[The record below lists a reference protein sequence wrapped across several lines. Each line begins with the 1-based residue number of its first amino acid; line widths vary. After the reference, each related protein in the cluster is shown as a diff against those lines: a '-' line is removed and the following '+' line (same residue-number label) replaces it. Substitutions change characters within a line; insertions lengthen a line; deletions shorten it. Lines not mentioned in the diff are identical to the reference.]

1 MASINK
7 QIPLYPLLLINFI
20 GTLGFSIVL
29 PFLIF
34 LVIDFGGNAIVY
46 GILAAVYPAF
56 QLIGAPILGRWSDS
70 YGRKK
75 VLLVSQGGTLIGWIF
90 FLFALFLP
98 IENLFTI
105 NSPLIG
111 TIIITLPLLVL
122 FFARF
127 VDGLTG
133 GNISVANAYLADI
146 SSDENRSKNFG
157 KMSIS
162 SNLGFI
168 VGPALAGILG
178 ATIYQEILPVLAAL
192 ILSLLTLIVIVFAL
206 KESKPQLVDVTKQIP
221 EKESIRKVFA
231 QECKECYQAPNPKK
245 LRFKDVFKLKYISFL
260 IVLYFFIFLGF
271 NIFYT
276 SFPIHAVNSLKWSV
290 TELGVF
296 YAVLSGIMVLV
307 QGPVLRK
314 ALKKFPEEK
323 LVIIGSIIL
332 GTNFILFVSN
342 NSIFIYGAAVLFA
355 VGNGLMWP
363 SFLSILS
370 KTAGNAYQ
378 GFIQGVASS
387 FGSLASIVGL
397 IIGGLLYNLIGEFTF
412 LISAGIIFVVFIM
425 SFKLLKMKKDLD

>member
-1 MASINK
+1 MTSRINK
-7 QIPLYPLLLINFI
+7 QLPLYPLLLINFI

-34 LVIDFGGNAIVY
+34 LVIDFGGNAIIY

-56 QLIGAPILGRWSDS
+56 QLIGAPILGRWSDI

-75 VLLVSQGGTLIGWIF
+75 VLLVSNGGTLIGWIF

-98 IENLFTI
+98 AENLFTVSSI
-105 NSPLIG
+105 FFG
-111 TIIITLPLLVL
+111 TFVITLPLLFL
-122 FFARF
+122 FFARSI
-127 VDGLTG
+127 DGITG
-133 GNISVANAYLADI
+133 GNVSVANAYLADI
-146 SSDENRSKNFG
+146 STDENRSKNFG
-157 KMSIS
+157 KMAIS

-192 ILSLLTLIVIVFAL
+192 FLSLLTLIVIGFAL
-206 KESKPQLVDVTKQIP
+206 KESKPQLVVVTKQIP
-221 EKESIRKVFA
+221 EKKSIRKVFA
-231 QECKECYQAPNPKK
+231 QECKECYQVPNPKK
-245 LRFKDVFKLKYISFL
+245 LRFQDIFKLKHIPFL
-260 IVLYFFIFLGF
+260 IVLYFLIFLGF

-276 SFPIHAVNSLKWSV
+276 SFPIHTVNSLRWSII
-290 TELGVF
+290 ELGVF

-314 ALKKFPEEK
+314 ALQKFSEEK

-342 NSIFIYGAAVLFA
+342 NDIFIYGAAVLFA

-370 KTAGNAYQ
+370 KTAGNVYQ

-387 FGSLASIVGL
+387 FGSLASIIGL
-397 IIGGLLYNLIGEFTF
+397 IIGGLLYNLIGGFTF
-412 LISAGIIFVVFIM
+412 LISTGIIFVVFIM
-425 SFKLLKMKKDLD
+425 SLKLLKL

>member
-105 NSPLIG
+105 NSPLVG

-127 VDGLTG
+127 IDGLTG

-206 KESKPQLVDVTKQIP
+206 KESKPQWVDVTKQIP
-221 EKESIRKVFA
+221 EKERIGKVFA

>member
-1 MASINK
+1 MTNSSNSINK
-7 QIPLYPLLLINFI
+7 QIPLYPLLLSNFI
-20 GTLGFSIVL
+20 GTLGYSIVL
-29 PFLIF
+29 PFLVF
-34 LVIDFGGNAIVY
+34 LVIDFGGNAIIY
-46 GILAAVYPAF
+46 GILAAMYPAF
-56 QLIGAPILGRWSDS
+56 QLVGAPILGRWSDI

-75 VLLVSQGGTLIGWIF
+75 VLLISHGGTVIGWIF

-98 IENLFTI
+98 VENLIRISSLF
-105 NSPLIG
+105 IG
-111 TIIITLPLLVL
+111 TFVISLPLVVL
-122 FFARF
+122 FLARSI
-127 VDGLTG
+127 DGITG

-157 KMSIS
+157 KMAIS

-168 VGPALAGILG
+168 VGPALAGVLG

-192 ILSLLTLIVIVFAL
+192 VLSLITLIVIGFAL
-206 KESKPQLVDVTKQIP
+206 KESKPQSMVITKQIP
-221 EKESIRKVFA
+221 ENKSISKVFA

-245 LRFKDVFKLKYISFL
+245 LRLKDVFKLKNIPFL
-260 IVLYFFIFLGF
+260 IALYFFIFLGF

-276 SFPIHAVNSLKWSV
+276 SFPIHAVDGLKWSV
-290 TELGVF
+290 LELGVF

-314 ALKKFPEEK
+314 ALKKFSEEK
-323 LVIIGSIIL
+323 LVIIGRIIL
-332 GTNFILFVSN
+332 GANFILIVSN
-342 NSIFIYGAAVLFA
+342 NEIFIYGAAVLFA

-378 GFIQGVASS
+378 GFIQGIASS

-397 IIGGLLYNLIGEFTF
+397 IIGGLLYSLIGGFSF

-425 SFKLLKMKKDLD
+425 SFKLLKL

>member
-1 MASINK
+1 MASSIKK

-34 LVIDFGGNAIVY
+34 LVIDFKGNAIIY
-46 GILAAVYPAF
+46 GILAAIYPAF
-56 QLIGAPILGRWSDS
+56 QLIGAPILGRWSDI

-75 VLLVSQGGTLIGWIF
+75 VLLISHGGTLIGWIF

-98 IENLFTI
+98 IDNLFSIT
-105 NSPLIG
+105 SPLIG
-111 TIIITLPLLVL
+111 TIVITIPLIVL
-122 FFARF
+122 FFARAI
-127 VDGLTG
+127 DGITG
-133 GNISVANAYLADI
+133 GNVSVANAYLADI
-146 SSDENRSKNFG
+146 STDEDRSKNFG
-157 KMSIS
+157 KMAIS

-192 ILSLLTLIVIVFAL
+192 FLSLVTLIVIVFAL
-206 KESKPQLVDVTKQIP
+206 KESKPQSMVITNQIP
-221 EKESIRKVFA
+221 ENKSIRKVFA

-245 LRFKDVFKLKYISFL
+245 LRFKDVFKLKHISFL
-260 IVLYFFIFLGF
+260 LVLYFFIFLGF

-276 SFPIHAVNSLKWSV
+276 SFPIHAVDGLKWSV
-290 TELGVF
+290 IELGVF

-314 ALKKFPEEK
+314 ALKIFSEEK
-323 LVIIGSIIL
+323 LVIMGSIIL

-342 NSIFIYGAAVLFA
+342 NDIFIYVAAVLFA
-355 VGNGLMWP
+355 IGNGLMWP

-397 IIGGLLYNLIGEFTF
+397 ITGGLLYNLIHGFTF
-412 LISAGIIFVVFIM
+412 LISAGIIFVVFII
-425 SFKLLKMKKDLD
+425 SFKLLKL

>member
-1 MASINK
+1 MASSIKK

-34 LVIDFGGNAIVY
+34 LVIDFKGNAIIY
-46 GILAAVYPAF
+46 GILAAIYPAF
-56 QLIGAPILGRWSDS
+56 QLIGAPILGKWSDI

-75 VLLVSQGGTLIGWIF
+75 VLLVSHGGTLIGWIF

-98 IENLFTI
+98 IDNLFSIT
-105 NSPLIG
+105 SPLIG
-111 TIIITLPLLVL
+111 TIVITLPLLVL
-122 FFARF
+122 FLARS
-127 VDGLTG
+127 VDGITG

-146 SSDENRSKNFG
+146 STDEDRSKNFG
-157 KMSIS
+157 KMAIS

-192 ILSLLTLIVIVFAL
+192 FLSLLTLIVIIFAL
-206 KESKPQLVDVTKQIP
+206 KETKSQLVVVTKQIP

-231 QECKECYQAPNPKK
+231 HECKECYHAPNPKK
-245 LRFKDVFKLKYISFL
+245 LRFKDVFKLKHISFL
-260 IVLYFFIFLGF
+260 TILYFFIFLGF

-276 SFPIHAVNSLKWSV
+276 SFPIYAVDGLKWSLI
-290 TELGVF
+290 ELGIF

-314 ALKKFPEEK
+314 ALKKFSEEK
-323 LVIIGSIIL
+323 LVIIGSVIL
-332 GTNFILFVSN
+332 GINFILFVAGN
-342 NSIFIYGAAVLFA
+342 DILVYGAAILFA

-387 FGSLASIVGL
+387 FGSLASIIGL
-397 IIGGLLYNLIGEFTF
+397 IIGGLLYSFIGGYTF
-412 LISAGIIFVVFIM
+412 LFSAGIIFVVFIM
-425 SFKLLKMKKDLD
+425 SFKLLKL

>member
-1 MASINK
+1 MNNSSNSINK
-7 QIPLYPLLLINFI
+7 QIPLYPLLLSNFI
-20 GTLGFSIVL
+20 GTLGYSIVL
-29 PFLIF
+29 PFLVF
-34 LVIDFGGNAIVY
+34 LVIDFGGNAIIY
-46 GILAAVYPAF
+46 GILAAMYPAF
-56 QLIGAPILGRWSDS
+56 QLVGAPILGRWSDI

-75 VLLVSQGGTLIGWIF
+75 VLLISHGGTVIGWIF

-98 IENLFTI
+98 VENLIRISSLF
-105 NSPLIG
+105 IG
-111 TIIITLPLLVL
+111 TFVISLPLVVL
-122 FFARF
+122 FLARSI
-127 VDGLTG
+127 DGITG

-157 KMSIS
+157 KMAIS

-192 ILSLLTLIVIVFAL
+192 VLSLITLIVIGFAL
-206 KESKPQLVDVTKQIP
+206 KESKPQSMVITKQIP
-221 EKESIRKVFA
+221 ENKSIRKVFA

-245 LRFKDVFKLKYISFL
+245 LRLKDVFKLKNIPFL
-260 IVLYFFIFLGF
+260 IALYFFIFLGF

-276 SFPIHAVNSLKWSV
+276 SFPIHAVDGLKWSV
-290 TELGVF
+290 LELGVF

-314 ALKKFPEEK
+314 ALKKFSEEK

-332 GTNFILFVSN
+332 GANFILIVSN
-342 NSIFIYGAAVLFA
+342 NEIFIYGAAVLFA

-363 SFLSILS
+363 SFMSILS
-370 KTAGNAYQ
+370 KISGNASQ
-378 GFIQGVASS
+378 GFIQGIASS

-397 IIGGLLYNLIGEFTF
+397 IIGGLLYSLIGGFSF

-425 SFKLLKMKKDLD
+425 SFKLLKL